1 MSIPLPF
8 RKRRQRDQVRQDWIE
23 DRLREARIVVAD
35 VAHHRDGLVRIACE
49 VLIAHG
55 ETPQEREDARLLL
68 VVVDARTPQRH
79 GHHQRPV
86 RDSDPEGMR

>member
-1 MSIPLPF
+1 MTGPVPCS
-8 RKRRQRDQVRQDWIE
+8 RDWATA
-23 DRLREARIVVAD
+23 RLSEARAILAD

-49 VLIAHG
+49 VLITHG

-79 GHHQRPV
+79 GHHQRSD
-86 RDSDPEGMR
+86 RDRDPEGRR